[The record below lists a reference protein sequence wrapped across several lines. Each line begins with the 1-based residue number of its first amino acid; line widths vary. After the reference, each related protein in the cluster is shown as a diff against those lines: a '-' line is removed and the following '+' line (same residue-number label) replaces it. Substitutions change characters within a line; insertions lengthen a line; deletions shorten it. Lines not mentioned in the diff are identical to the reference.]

1 MTMATADPAGLFLR
15 SSPAPSIAPTAY
27 DKRKVVAMSQ
37 PKRSTDIRQ
46 LPLDFEGALV
56 AAEQARAL
64 AIFGGY
70 AIERQFLGLLNE
82 AMRRAL
88 VRGKKALTVA
98 AEICELLGITDG
110 ARHCSEAMLRNYLGQ
125 SEDKAP
131 YRFPAAWLPA
141 FCAVTDDDEPLRYL
155 ARVRGYELVPAE
167 ILALAKIGE
176 LRVRRDELTAEER
189 TWKKKLEAM
198 GGGR

>member
-1 MTMATADPAGLFLR
+1 MT
-15 SSPAPSIAPTAY
+15 
-27 DKRKVVAMSQ
+27 
-37 PKRSTDIRQ
+37 
-46 LPLDFEGALV
+46 LDFASALE
-56 AAEQARAL
+56 AAEAARAL
-64 AIFGGY
+64 AVPGGY

-88 VRGKKALTVA
+88 VRGKKAAAVA
-98 AEICELLGITDG
+98 AEVRALLGYQDG
-110 ARHCSEAMLRNYLGQ
+110 DQHCSEHMLRNYLGQ
-125 SEDKAP
+125 SEAKQP

-176 LRVRRDELTAEER
+176 IRLKRNELTAEER
-189 TWKKKLEAM
+189 SWMKKLEQM
-198 GGGR
+198 GGSR

>member
-1 MTMATADPAGLFLR
+1 MSKANR
-15 SSPAPSIAPTAY
+15 S
-27 DKRKVVAMSQ
+27 V
-37 PKRSTDIRQ
+37 DIRQ
-46 LPLDFEGALV
+46 LPLDFEAALD

-64 AIFGGY
+64 TIPGGY

-88 VRGKKALTVA
+88 VRGKKAMTVA
-98 AEICELLGITDG
+98 AEIRELLGITDS

-125 SEDKAP
+125 SEDKEP

-141 FCAVTDDDEPLRYL
+141 FCTVTDDDEPLRYL

-176 LRVRRDELTAEER
+176 LRVRRDELTAAER
-189 TWKKKLEAM
+189 AWKRKLESM
-198 GGGR
+198 GGMR

>member
-1 MTMATADPAGLFLR
+1 MSKG
-15 SSPAPSIAPTAY
+15 
-27 DKRKVVAMSQ
+27 KRAA
-37 PKRSTDIRQ
+37 DIRQ
-46 LPLDFEGALV
+46 LPLDFASALD

-64 AIFGGY
+64 AVPGGY

-82 AMRRAL
+82 AMRRGL

-98 AEICELLGITDG
+98 AEIRELLGIEDG
-110 ARHCSEAMLRNYLGQ
+110 ARHCSEPMLRNYLGQ
-125 SEDKAP
+125 SEHKEP

-176 LRVRRDELTAEER
+176 IRLKRNELTAEER
-189 TWKKKLEAM
+189 SWMKKLEAM
-198 GGGR
+198 GGMR